1 MRMNGVGYIAIKRD
15 NMIKGEVE
23 RLSYRILSRVR
34 RMIETHFYQ
43 LEKLG
48 LRFMRAVSKRA

>member
-1 MRMNGVGYIAIKRD
+1 MNGVGYIAIKRD